1 MVEQVIECQQ
11 EALQHMAETFHFY
24 PTCEDIRELGEKS
37 QAMCLIKVVQNEART
52 NGVKMTMKDLDYLR
66 KLSEPDLWDILVK
79 EIPGLKERAAL
90 AAAMNEIT
98 QQ

>member
-1 MVEQVIECQQ
+1 
-11 EALQHMAETFHFY
+11 
-24 PTCEDIRELGEKS
+24 
-37 QAMCLIKVVQNEART
+37 
-52 NGVKMTMKDLDYLR
+52 MTMKDLDYLR